1 MSIGKL
7 VGIKVALTGALL
19 LMNCVVLL
27 GQSPVKTPNAP
38 TSKYFDTLQ
47 LLRDVEYLASDELE
61 GRSADRPSI
70 ELSRSYLD
78 RRFKE
83 SKLETIGKSF
93 RQEFV
98 IKYRKLTM
106 TPPGVNFIGL
116 IKGKKY
122 REKYIVITAH
132 YDHLGIENGLMYNG
146 ASDNASGTAALFAL
160 ASYFQKHRPDH
171 SLLFVAFDAE
181 EQTYQGSLHFM
192 ANLPIK
198 KESILLNVNMD
209 AISQDNKDELY
220 AVGTFHHPQ
229 LIPLIK
235 IAQSAARIKL
245 LLGHDNRS
253 RDGDAGDY
261 TSQSDHFIFHKEKI
275 PFIYFGVGDYKE
287 YHKPTDDFANIQPEF
302 YVRAVD
308 TIIMT
313 TKVLD
318 KGITKLKW
326 PYN

>member
-1 MSIGKL
+1 MSIGILEKSR
-7 VGIKVALTGALL
+7 IALAMGLL
-19 LMNCVVLL
+19 LTTCAVLL
-27 GQSPVKTPNAP
+27 GQSPVKAPIGP
-38 TSKYFDTLQ
+38 TSKYFDTVR

-106 TPPGVNFIGL
+106 TPSGVNFIGL
-116 IKGKKY
+116 IKGKSY
-122 REKYIVITAH
+122 SEKYIVISAH
-132 YDHLGIENGLMYNG
+132 YDHLGIENGLIYNG

-160 ASYFQKHRPDH
+160 ASYFKKHRPNH

-192 ANLPIK
+192 ANLPVK
-198 KESILLNVNMD
+198 KDSILLNVNLDM
-209 AISQDNKDELY
+209 ISQNDKGELY
-220 AVGTFHHPQ
+220 AAGLSHYPQ
-229 LIPLIK
+229 LRPAMEA
-235 IAQSAARIKL
+235 AQKRAKVKL
-245 LLGHDNRS
+245 LFGHDR
-253 RDGDAGDY
+253 RELGDDDW
-261 TSQSDHFIFHKEKI
+261 TSQSDHFIFYKEKI
-275 PFIYFGVGDYKE
+275 PWIYFGVEDHKD

-302 YVRAVD
+302 YVRAVG
-308 TIIMT
+308 TIVEAAMA
-313 TKVLD
+313 LD
-318 KGITKLKW
+318 KGLKK
-326 PYN
+326 

>member
-1 MSIGKL
+1 MGIGSLEKTR
-7 VGIKVALTGALL
+7 IALAMALL
-19 LMNCVVLL
+19 LTTCTPVL
-27 GQSPVKTPNAP
+27 GQAPAKAQTGP
-38 TSKYFDTLQ
+38 TSKYFDTLR

-83 SKLETIGKSF
+83 SKLKTIGKSF

-116 IKGKKY
+116 IKGKRY
-122 REKYIVITAH
+122 REKYIVISAH
-132 YDHLGIENGLMYNG
+132 YDHLGIENGLIYNG
-146 ASDNASGTAALFAL
+146 ACDNASGTAALFAL

-181 EQTYQGSLHFM
+181 EQNYQGSLHFM

-198 KESILLNVNMD
+198 KESILLNVNLD
-209 AISQDNKDELY
+209 AISQNDKGELY

-229 LIPLIK
+229 LKPLFK
-235 IAQSAARIKL
+235 IAQSTATVKL
-245 LLGHDNRS
+245 LLGHDDRS
-253 RDGDAGDY
+253 RDGDANDY
-261 TSQSDHFIFHKEKI
+261 TSQSDHFTFYQEKI
-275 PFIYFGVGDYKE
+275 PFVYFGVEDYKD
-287 YHKPTDDFANIQPEF
+287 YHKPTDDFANIQPDF

-313 TKVLD
+313 TRVLD
-318 KGITKLKW
+318 EGITNLRW

>member
-1 MSIGKL
+1 MNWRTVRLQAALFVTFGLFTVGSVQAQIGRSI
-7 VGIKVALTGALL
+7 AEGA
-19 LMNCVVLL
+19 
-27 GQSPVKTPNAP
+27 KTP
-38 TSKYFDTLQ
+38 SSVFFDAKK
-47 LLRDVEYLASDELE
+47 LLKDIEVLASDEME

-78 RRFKE
+78 RRFKG

-98 IKYRKLTM
+98 IKYRTLTM
-106 TPPGVNFIGL
+106 TPYGVNFIGL

-122 REKYIVITAH
+122 REKYIVISAH
-132 YDHLGIENGLMYNG
+132 YDHLGIENGVIYNG
-146 ASDNASGTAALFAL
+146 ACDNASGTAALFAL

-181 EQTYQGSLHFM
+181 EQNYQGSLHFM

-198 KESILLNVNMD
+198 KESILLNINMD
-209 AISQDNKDELY
+209 AISQNDRGELY

-229 LIPLIK
+229 LKPLFR
-235 IAQSAARIKL
+235 IAQSTATVKL
-245 LLGHDNRS
+245 LLGHDDS
-253 RDGDAGDY
+253 GDANDY
-261 TSQSDHFIFHKEKI
+261 TSQSDHFIFYKEKI
-275 PFIYFGVGDYKE
+275 PFVYFGVEDYKE
-287 YHKPTDDFANIQPEF
+287 YHKPTDDIANIQPEF

-318 KGITKLKW
+318 AGITKLRW